1 MISSLR
7 PPARLRAQDG
17 LPLLHRPVPRDLLL
31 AFLLTPSVVPLVL
44 DRADSVLFWWELI
57 GAVLLVHLAVHVS
70 RTSPP
75 ASLLIAAVLSI
86 LNVWLSVTLL
96 VMSYLAGRRMSS
108 PRGALLSFA
117 AVLAVGSLVNLV
129 VLDELWS
136 WFTTVAAL
144 PLVMVFPWVVGRYV
158 RLRDELTVGGW
169 QRARQLEREQDLLS
183 QQARMRER
191 ARIAQDMHDSLGH
204 ELTLISLQAGALEVQ
219 TDLSEKHRA
228 AVVQLREAAAAAA
241 ENLRD
246 TIGMLHNAAEEPL
259 GQDMDELVDRA
270 RASGV
275 RVELRRQGE
284 ADLSKVAD
292 LAARRVV
299 LESLTNAA
307 KHAPDSEV
315 RVEVTHRE
323 VDTEVRVTNGPP
335 PGGPAPAAVGGS
347 FGLVGL
353 HERLVLAGGSLEA
366 GPTPDGGFAVVAV
379 LPHEGPSGGGG
390 VAVSTAA
397 GPLPVAER
405 ELRKARSRARYG
417 LVFTVS
423 ALTTGVLI
431 AVVAS
436 VVLVYQ
442 TLHSVLK
449 PTDFEELRVGQ
460 DQAAVERSL
469 PAYEYRQGRRNVS
482 ETEPPAG
489 SACRYY
495 RSTTDMFAPSDIY
508 RLCFADGRLVAR
520 NAFSPSDD

>member
-1 MISSLR
+1 MISRLR
-7 PPARLRAQDG
+7 PPARPRTQDG

-31 AFLLTPSVVPLVL
+31 ALLLTPSVVPLVL
-44 DRADSVLFWWELI
+44 DRADSGLFWWELI

-75 ASLLIAAVLSI
+75 LSLMIAAVLSI

-219 TDLSEKHRA
+219 TDLSEKHRE

-275 RVELRRQGE
+275 RVELSRRGE

-307 KHAPDSEV
+307 KHAPGSEV

-323 VDTEVRVTNGPP
+323 EETEVRVTNGPA

-379 LPHEGPSGGGG
+379 LPHEGPSGGG

-460 DQAAVERSL
+460 KQTAVERSL

-482 ETEPPAG
+482 ETDPPAG
-489 SACRYY
+489 STCRYY
-495 RSTTDMFAPSDIY
+495 RSTTDMFAPADIY
-508 RLCFADGRLVAR
+508 RLCFADGRLVSR
-520 NAFSPSDD
+520 NAFSPSDG